1 MTEKTFPFHGSKAS
15 STPTQ
20 YMAEQNSTTSQIH
33 SYHCLCTTLVLTTVH
48 DLQSLPHRSTPLR
61 DSAVILPPPFETHRG
76 EEFSIQDSQTVPSI
90 LLNVDTDRK
99 PVIIQ
104 RDDGFEKRTLL
115 RCGRCRLVI
124 GYNLDEAHFEN
135 QPGQSRPMYLLP
147 GGMATTADM
156 AKGVKPGTP
165 SWSQV
170 SH

>member
-1 MTEKTFPFHGSKAS
+1 
-15 STPTQ
+15 
-20 YMAEQNSTTSQIH
+20 
-33 SYHCLCTTLVLTTVH
+33 
-48 DLQSLPHRSTPLR
+48 
-61 DSAVILPPPFETHRG
+61 
-76 EEFSIQDSQTVPSI
+76 VPSI

-170 SH
+170 SHWRRTTARYWWRKHWQNFYLRYKIPLWARKRRL